1 MRVCTGDVNVY
12 FVLTVFRDAGDV
24 ASHQQ
29 ERITNVG
36 ASMSTKKDAETVQRY
51 LATQNAHKKIN
62 ALKLLS
68 LKKTSKGGTCLF

>member
-29 ERITNVG
+29 ERITSVG
-36 ASMSTKKDAETVQRY
+36 ASVSTKEDAETVQRY

-68 LKKTSKGGTCLF
+68 LKKILKRWYLPF